1 MAFPNGEPLSMITF
15 LSAGIVLGLSAG
27 FSPGPL
33 MTLVISQTLRHGIRE
48 GAKVALAPLVTDL
61 PIILIATFMLTR
73 LEAYRAVLGAIS
85 LIGGLFVLLLAWE
98 SFRTGGV
105 DTTVRDSAPQSLG
118 KGAIV
123 NLLSPYPYLFWL
135 TVGAPMIV
143 KGWAASPFCAGAFA
157 AGFMG
162 CLVGAKILIAVT
174 AGRSRQLLSGQT
186 YLYIMRLLGALL
198 LVFAGIL
205 IKDGL
210 VMLGAL

>member
-1 MAFPNGEPLSMITF
+1 MITF
-15 LSAGIVLGLSAG
+15 LSAGIVLGLTAG

-48 GAKVALAPLVTDL
+48 GAKVAVAPLVTDL
-61 PIILIATFMLTR
+61 PIILTATFVLTR
-73 LEAYRAVLGAIS
+73 LADFHAVLGVIS
-85 LIGGLFVLLLAWE
+85 LIGALFVLLLSWE

-105 DTTVRDSAPQSLG
+105 DTVVRDAAPLSLS
-118 KGAIV
+118 KGIVV

-143 KGWAASPFCAGAFA
+143 KGWADSPFRAGAFV

-162 CLVGAKILIAVT
+162 CLVGAKIVIAVT
-174 AGRSRQLLSGQT
+174 AGRSRRLLSGQT
-186 YLYIMRLLGALL
+186 YLYIMRLLGMLL
-198 LVFAGIL
+198 LVFAGML

-210 VMLGAL
+210 ALLGLLST